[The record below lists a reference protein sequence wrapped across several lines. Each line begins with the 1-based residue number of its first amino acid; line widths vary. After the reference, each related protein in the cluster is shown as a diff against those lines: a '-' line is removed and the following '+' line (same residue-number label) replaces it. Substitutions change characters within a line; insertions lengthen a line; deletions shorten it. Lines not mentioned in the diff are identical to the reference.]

1 MSELKLQTTV
11 PLDSLKVLLAFAKGD
26 HKLDQCVAAAGLNVL
41 SYAMSFV
48 LPEHDGAAIA
58 ASPSEPV
65 AAQSVVDELQ
75 AAITQAE
82 EPAATGAIQIDWK
95 KLAEFV
101 ITVIVK
107 AVL

>member
-11 PLDSLKVLLAFAKGD
+11 PLDSLRILLAFAKGD
-26 HKLDQCVAAAGLNVL
+26 HRLDQCVAAAGLNVL
-41 SYAMSFV
+41 SYAMSFI
-48 LPEHDGAAIA
+48 LPEHDAAPVSA
-58 ASPSEPV
+58 AEPEAV
-65 AAQSVVDELQ
+65 ASQSVIDELQ
-75 AAITQAE
+75 AAITQGE
-82 EPAATGAIQIDWK
+82 EPAAAGAIQIDWK

>member
-11 PLDSLKVLLAFAKGD
+11 PLDSLRVLLAFAKGD

-41 SYAMSFV
+41 SYAMGFV
-48 LPEHDGAAIA
+48 LPEHGAEPA
-58 ASPSEPV
+58 AAEGAQAV

-82 EPAATGAIQIDWK
+82 EPAAAGAIQIDWK

>member
-11 PLDSLKVLLAFAKGD
+11 PLDSLRILLAFAKGD
-26 HKLDQCVAAAGLNVL
+26 HNLDQCVGAAGLNVL
-41 SYAMSFV
+41 SYAMSFL
-48 LPEHDGAAIA
+48 LPEHDDRPIA
-58 ASPSEPV
+58 ASTEDALAS
-65 AAQSVVDELQ
+65 QSVVDELQ

-82 EPAATGAIQIDWK
+82 EPAAAGAIQIDWK